1 VNQSARTV
9 LFVLGVLLSALS
21 AAMLAPA
28 IVDLQDDAEAAHAFF
43 GSALIGMAVG
53 GIMAFMGRG
62 TDNKLN
68 ARSAIILTGGSWAML
83 STAAAIPLML
93 AGLELSWTDA
103 LFETTSGI
111 TTTGATVLTGLQDMP
126 AGVLLWRSILQ
137 WIGGVGIIVTA
148 MAIWPLLG
156 IGGMQLFRLESSDTS
171 EKVLPRAGQ
180 IAGAVSLVYLALTF
194 ACFVSYLAAD
204 MAPFDAVNHAMTT
217 VATGGFS
224 THDRS
229 IGAFAEGGADLV
241 ALVFMI
247 LAALPFLL
255 YVRAASGRPD
265 LLIIDPQSRAFL
277 AVAFIAFAALT
288 TWLLVNGPETGSE
301 LPAWRLAAVNGVSV
315 LTGTG
320 YASADFWLWGG
331 GAAAIFFVLMFIGGC
346 AGSTTC
352 SVKIFRYQI
361 AASAMNAYIAQYARP
376 HAVKPIR
383 YRGKPV
389 PDDTVR
395 SVLGF
400 FFLFF
405 GTFAVSASLLAII
418 GLDTVTAVSG
428 AATTLANV
436 GPGLGDMIGPAGTFK
451 DLPDPAKWIMTAN
464 MLIGRLEIMTV
475 LVMLAPGFWRR

>member
-1 VNQSARTV
+1 MNQSARTV

-83 STAAAIPLML
+83 STAAAVPMML

-194 ACFVSYLAAD
+194 ACFLSYLAAD

-224 THDRS
+224 THDQS

-255 YVRAASGRPD
+255 YVRAAGGRPD

-301 LPAWRLAAVNGVSV
+301 LPAWRLAAVNSVSV

-383 YRGKPV
+383 YRGKLV

-436 GPGLGDMIGPAGTFK
+436 GPGLGDIIGPAGTFK
-451 DLPDPAKWIMTAN
+451 ELPDPAKWIMTAN

>member
-1 VNQSARTV
+1 MSQSARTV
-9 LFVLGVLLSALS
+9 LFVLGVLVASLG

-28 IVDLQDDAEAAHAFF
+28 IADLQDDSRAAHAFF
-43 GSALIGMAVG
+43 GSALAALALGGVMALS
-53 GIMAFMGRG
+53 GRG
-62 TDNKLN
+62 SDNRLT
-68 ARSAIILTGGSWAML
+68 ARGAIILTGGSWAAL
-83 STAAAIPLML
+83 ALVAAVPLKL
-93 AGLELSWTDA
+93 ALPWLSWTDA
-103 LFETTSGI
+103 IFETTSGI
-111 TTTGATVLTGLQDMP
+111 TTTGATVLTGLSELP

-180 IAGAVSLVYLALTF
+180 IAAAVGLVYLALTF
-194 ACFVSYLAAD
+194 VCFLAYLSAE
-204 MAPFDAVNHAMTT
+204 MSPFDAANHAMTT

-224 THDRS
+224 TRDAS
-229 IGAFAEGGADLV
+229 LGAFTAGGADLV
-241 ALVFMI
+241 ALVFMV
-247 LAALPFLL
+247 LAGLPFML
-255 YVRAASGRPD
+255 YVRAAQGRPD
-265 LLIIDPQSRAFL
+265 LLLLDSQARTF
-277 AVAFIAFAALT
+277 
-288 TWLLVNGPETGSE
+288 LLVALVAVLVLTAYLMSRDPAEAGG
-301 LPAWRLAAVNGVSV
+301 LPAWRLAAVNAVSV

-320 YASADFWLWGG
+320 YASSDFYAWGG

-376 HAVKPIR
+376 HAVQPVR
-383 YRGKPV
+383 YRGQIV
-389 PDDTVR
+389 PDETVR

-405 GTFAVSASLLAII
+405 ATFMISASLLSFL

-436 GPGLGDMIGPAGTFK
+436 GPGLGPVIGPAGTFQP
-451 DLPDPAKWIMTAN
+451 LPAPAKWVMTAT
-464 MLIGRLEIMTV
+464 MLIGRLEIMVMLV
-475 LVMLAPGFWRR
+475 LVTPGFWRR